1 MRAVCKRELMSYLHT
16 PVGYVFAGVFLALA
30 GALFYRL
37 SLLELSGDLLLYLSW
52 LTLLLMLLLPVLTMR
67 LLCEERLKR
76 TDRMLL
82 TSPLSLPKVVLGKY
96 AAAAC
101 VLLLTIALTNVYV
114 LVLALYGTV
123 FPGEWFV
130 GYLGL
135 CLQALAFLAL
145 DLLVTCFAGSQVTAA
160 ISAFAVNLVLWM
172 ADLLAD
178 SVSAG
183 WLQDALHFVSLYERY
198 RPFTLGQLSYASV
211 VYFVSFIAL
220 CLTVTVHLLDARR
233 FGGGGNV

>member
-1 MRAVCKRELMSYLHT
+1 MRAVCRRELMSYFHT
-16 PVGYVFAGVFLALA
+16 PVGYVFTGVFLALA
-30 GALFYRL
+30 GGLFYRQTL
-37 SLLELSGDLLLYLSW
+37 QALSGDLLLYLSW
-52 LTLLLMLLLPVLTMR
+52 LTILLMLLLPVLTMR
-67 LLCEERLKR
+67 LLCEERLKK
-76 TDRMLL
+76 TDRMLF
-82 TSPLSLPKVVLGKY
+82 TSPLSLTKIVLGKY
-96 AAAAC
+96 AAAAG
-101 VLLLTIALTNVYV
+101 VLLLTIGLTNVYV
-114 LVLALYGTV
+114 LVMALYGTV

-135 CLQALAFLAL
+135 CLQGLAFLAL

-172 ADLLAD
+172 ADLVAD
-178 SVSAG
+178 GVRAG
-183 WLQDALHFVSLYERY
+183 WLRDALNFVSLYERY

-211 VYFVSFIAL
+211 LFFVSFIAV